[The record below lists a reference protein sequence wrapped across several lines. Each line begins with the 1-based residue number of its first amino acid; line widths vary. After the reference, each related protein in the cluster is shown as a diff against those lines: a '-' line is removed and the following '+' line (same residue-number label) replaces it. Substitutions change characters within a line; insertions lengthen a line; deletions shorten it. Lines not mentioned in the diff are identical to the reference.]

1 MIDEQEKQI
10 GEKDKILESLQQ
22 QMKDIMMSKDN
33 EMMQLKNKMAQ
44 QNSGGFET
52 QQIKKMV
59 EEIEQRQLSNA
70 QEILKMRK
78 QNDIEI
84 TDRDEEIQYLREILI
99 DNQIEDFTSIFNI
112 DNGQDQATDRDVQ
125 IEDQEFSKKPLLG
138 LYSDL
143 EVNAD
148 TPISDLSTCI
158 S

>member
-1 MIDEQEKQI
+1 
-10 GEKDKILESLQQ
+10 
-22 QMKDIMMSKDN
+22 
-33 EMMQLKNKMAQ
+33 
-44 QNSGGFET
+44 
-52 QQIKKMV
+52 MV

-143 EVNAD
+143 DVDAD
-148 TPISDLSTCI
+148 TPISDLSTCV